1 MTGSRPPGSPRGAS
15 AAPTA
20 TAGGPDRPRWAAAP
34 PLSGAQALT
43 LPILASHGHSLWT
56 EWGALEWSIV
66 AVGGAISLWVIWL
79 AVRHTFRPGEEAD
92 DHVKR
97 SILADEDRALEPRV
111 ASPARP
117 PPLAR
122 ARGLRAPAAPL
133 LLRPARPPHGPSV
146 GSTPPSRPALR
157 GPPP

>member
-15 AAPTA
+15 PAPTA
-20 TAGGPDRPRWAAAP
+20 TARGLDRPRWAAAP
-34 PLSGAQALT
+34 PLSGAPALT

-79 AVRHTFRPGEEAD
+79 AVRHTFRPGEEAH

-97 SILADEDRALEPRV
+97 SILADEDRALEGRV
-111 ASPARP
+111 AAPSP
-117 PPLAR
+117 PPSH
-122 ARGLRAPAAPL
+122 APGASAP
-133 LLRPARPPHGPSV
+133 PP
-146 GSTPPSRPALR
+146 PPSSSAPPA
-157 GPPP
+157 PPTARR

>member
-15 AAPTA
+15 TAPTA

-97 SILADEDRALEPRV
+97 SILADEDRALEGRV
-111 ASPARP
+111 AAPSPPPSPAPGASAP
-117 PPLAR
+117 PP
-122 ARGLRAPAAPL
+122 
-133 LLRPARPPHGPSV
+133 
-146 GSTPPSRPALR
+146 PPSSSAPPA
-157 GPPP
+157 PPTARR